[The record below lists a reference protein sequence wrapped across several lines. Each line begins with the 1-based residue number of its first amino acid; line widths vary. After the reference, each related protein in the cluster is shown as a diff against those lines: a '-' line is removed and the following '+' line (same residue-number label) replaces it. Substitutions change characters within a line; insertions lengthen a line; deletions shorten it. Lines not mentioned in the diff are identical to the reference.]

1 MLTLPSY
8 CRRRS
13 CAACQAQLTGAGPEA
28 ACAGKRHPAAAG
40 APDKELLEAGVEM
53 ICPRM
58 AALLFCTRTA
68 LIPPRHLFSVYPP
81 ACSKVP
87 ANLKGGQ
94 TSTPIAIAAMSS
106 AAGPPEAPIVHRA
119 GARLGLHDAAGSAA
133 AARVCTAPPRPQAE
147 RVLCVIRRRAK
158 HTPAKP

>member
-1 MLTLPSY
+1 VSHVVLPS
-8 CRRRS
+8 R
-13 CAACQAQLTGAGPEA
+13 AGVVFPDLQEHGAGPEA
-28 ACAGKRHPAAAG
+28 ARAGKRHPAAAG
-40 APDKELLEAGVEM
+40 APDKELLEAGVKM
-53 ICPRM
+53 I
-58 AALLFCTRTA
+58 ALVWQPCFCVLKR
-68 LIPPRHLFSVYPP
+68 PSFRPRHLCSVYPH
-81 ACSKVP
+81 ACAKAP
-87 ANLKGGQ
+87 ANLEGGQ

-133 AARVCTAPPRPQAE
+133 AARVCTAPPQPQAE